1 MDEQNDATDSTSET
15 SMEERLAAVEAELEA
30 LKATYATPFER
41 PAGSDAPSDS
51 DKISIVVYSGSL
63 DRILAT
69 LNIATGAA
77 AMGIE
82 VNLFFT
88 FWATAALRKPEA
100 SRKRTFL
107 ERALGAMQPAGR
119 NKLKLSNLHM
129 GGLGTAMI
137 KWRMRS
143 KQFADA
149 DQLFQMAQELGVGIA
164 VCDMSMDLLGMK
176 MEDLI
181 DYPDM
186 GQCGVATFL
195 SHAMDS
201 KTCLFV

>member
-1 MDEQNDATDSTSET
+1 MGSNDSVTGPASDASL
-15 SMEERLAAVEAELEA
+15 EERLAAVESELEA
-30 LKATYATPFER
+30 LKASHATALER
-41 PAGSDAPSDS
+41 PVGSSEAPTT

-77 AMGIE
+77 AMGTE

-88 FWATAALRKPEA
+88 FWGTAALRKPGT
-100 SRKRTFL
+100 SRRRTFV
-107 ERALGAMQPAGR
+107 ERALGVLLPTGR
-119 NKLKLSNLHM
+119 NKLKLSSLHM
-129 GGLGTAMI
+129 GGLGTALI

-149 DQLFQMAQELGVGIA
+149 DQLFQMAQEVGVNIA
-164 VCDMSMDLLGMK
+164 VCDMSMDLLGMQ

-181 DYPDM
+181 DYPEM
-186 GQCGVATFL
+186 TQCGVATFL

-201 KTCLFV
+201 KTCLFI